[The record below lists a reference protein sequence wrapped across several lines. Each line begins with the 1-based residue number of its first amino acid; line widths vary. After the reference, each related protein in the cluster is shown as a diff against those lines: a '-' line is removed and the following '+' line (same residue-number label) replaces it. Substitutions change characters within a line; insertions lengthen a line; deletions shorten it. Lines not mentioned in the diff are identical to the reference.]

1 MSPIY
6 ICKNISLLKIKFFLI
21 ILLTNPYYSLGQSS
35 ISKNDSTNNKLDEV
49 IITGTKTERVLSSLP
64 LNASIIKKEEI
75 EKTNATR
82 LSDIINEE
90 LGLLTVS
97 DFGGG
102 EGIQM
107 QGLDSEYTL
116 ILIDNQPLVG
126 RSAGTLDLNRIS
138 VGNIKQIEIVRGPS
152 SSLYGNNAFAG
163 VVNIITE
170 EPDSGFN
177 GKATSSYE
185 THKTFDNNVNLSYRN
200 KNFYSSI
207 FFNNYS
213 SDGYDL
219 IEGDGLK
226 TVNKFNS
233 NTFQIKLSKD
243 ISEKLNIKINARYFA
258 QLIDNIAPNSL
269 SGETFTSEDNISL
282 IINHKS
288 DKFKTDFE
296 IYFTSYYGDEFL
308 DDDEGNRFS
317 ESFYD
322 QLLLKP
328 EIKTVYK
335 IDEQKEFV
343 FGLGNEY
350 ENLNRTYFEIEPRQN
365 SPFVYFQY
373 DYNPNEKI
381 NLLIGGRFDKYKE
394 YKSQISPK
402 FSGIYKI
409 QKNESVKI
417 STGYGYKTPDF
428 RQLYFNFSNSTVGY
442 SVIGYNVVEN
452 VLNQLIDEGQIAN
465 IIIPF
470 EEFNESLKPESSFG
484 INIGYDREINEKIS
498 LSTNLFSNST
508 KNLIDYRVI
517 ANKTNGQNV
526 FSYYNV
532 NNVSTFG
539 LDINTKY
546 KADNYFSLSVGYQ
559 LLYAYDLDARKAFE
573 NGEVYARLSPTSPA
587 FRLNKS
593 DYFGLYNRSRHM
605 GIFKIN
611 YNNIGKNFSV
621 NLRFKYRSK
630 YGLYDSN
637 SNNYLDKYDKF
648 VNGHLTGNINVN
660 KTINSKLTLSLGIE
674 NIFNYLDTENIS
686 NLSGRIYFCRVGY
699 NIN

>member
-1 MSPIY
+1 MGQPTDS
-6 ICKNISLLKIKFFLI
+6 KI
-21 ILLTNPYYSLGQSS
+21 
-35 ISKNDSTNNKLDEV
+35 DSTKNNLDEI
-49 IITGTKTERVLSSLP
+49 IITATKTERILSSLP
-64 LNASIIKKEEI
+64 LNVSIIKKSDI

-82 LSDIINEE
+82 LSDVINEE
-90 LGLLTVS
+90 LGLITVS

-116 ILIDNQPLVG
+116 VLIDNQPLIG

-163 VVNIITE
+163 VINIITE
-170 EPDSGFN
+170 EPKTGLKGN
-177 GKATSSYE
+177 LMSSYE
-185 THKTFDNNVNLSYRN
+185 THNTFDNNILFSYKKN
-200 KNFYSSI
+200 NFYSSV
-207 FFNNYS
+207 FLNNYS

-219 IEGDGLK
+219 IEDDGLN
-226 TVNKFNS
+226 TVNKFKT
-233 NTFQIKLSKD
+233 NTLQIKLGHNIGESLK
-243 ISEKLNIKINARYFA
+243 IKINARYYT

-269 SGETFTSEDNISL
+269 SGETFTSEDNINFTIS
-282 IINHKS
+282 HKS
-288 DKFKTDFE
+288 EKIRTDFE
-296 IYFTSYYGDEFL
+296 VYFTSYFGDEFL
-308 DDDEGNRFS
+308 DDEQGNRFS

-322 QLLLKP
+322 QIFLKP

-335 IDEQKEFV
+335 INNKKEFV
-343 FGLGNEY
+343 FGLGNQY
-350 ENLNRTYFEIEPRQN
+350 ETLNRTYFEIEPKQN
-365 SPFVYFQY
+365 SPFIYFQY

-381 NLLIGGRFDKYKE
+381 NLILGGRFDKYKE
-394 YKSQISPK
+394 YKSQVSPK

-409 QKNESVKI
+409 QNNESIKI

-442 SVIGYNVVEN
+442 TVIGYNVVED
-452 VLNQLIDEGQIAN
+452 VLNQLIEEGQIAN
-465 IIIPF
+465 IIVPI
-470 EEFNESLKPESSFG
+470 EEFENPLSPERSFG
-484 INIGYDREINEKIS
+484 VNIGYDRKIDEKIS
-498 LSTNLFSNST
+498 LSTNLFSNSA

-539 LDINTKY
+539 FDVNTKY
-546 KADNYFSLSVGYQ
+546 KADNYFSFSIGYQ

-573 NGEVYARLSPTSPA
+573 NGEVYARLTPTSPA
-587 FRLNKS
+587 FRLNKK

-605 GIFKIN
+605 GVIKIN
-611 YNNIGKNFSV
+611 YNNLDKNFSA

-648 VNGHLTGNINVN
+648 VNGHFTGNININ
-660 KTINSKLTLSLGIE
+660 KNINSKLTLSAGIE
-674 NIFNYLDTENIS
+674 NIFNYLDSENIS